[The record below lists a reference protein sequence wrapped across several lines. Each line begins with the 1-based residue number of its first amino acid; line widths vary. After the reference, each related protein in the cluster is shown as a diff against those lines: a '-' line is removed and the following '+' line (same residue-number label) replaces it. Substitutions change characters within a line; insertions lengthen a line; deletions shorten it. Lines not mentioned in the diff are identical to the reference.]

1 MTTVEKTAKTVEEAV
16 AAALKELGVTEDRV
30 TVEVLEQPKSGFLGL
45 IGGRPAKVAVTLIEK
60 EEPVFA
66 EAVKAEEPAAAAS
79 FSVSAQEGPIAVG
92 KTFLMDVFEKMNL
105 TVSIEVEEKEEIVLF
120 DLKGED
126 LGILIGRHGQTLD
139 ALQYLTNLAANKNAS
154 EGRIRIVIDVEDYR
168 KRREETLVRL
178 AHRLANKVK
187 RRNQRIVLEPMSRH
201 ERKIIHMALQDDP
214 QIATYSEGEE
224 PYRKIVIAAK
234 R

>member
-1 MTTVEKTAKTVEEAV
+1 MTTVERTGKTVEEAV
-16 AAALKELGVTEDRV
+16 ASALKELQVTEDCV
-30 TVEVLEQPKSGFLGL
+30 TVEVLEQPKNGLFGL
-45 IGGRPAKVAVTLIEK
+45 IGARPAKVAVTLIEK
-60 EEPVFA
+60 EKPIIEQDILPVVEEKAIVSDEKNPITIGKAFLADVFA
-66 EAVKAEEPAAAAS
+66 
-79 FSVSAQEGPIAVG
+79 
-92 KTFLMDVFEKMNL
+92 KMNL
-105 TVSIEVEEKEEIVLF
+105 TVTIEQVDKEDAVLF
-120 DLKGED
+120 DLKGAD

-139 ALQYLTNLAANKNAS
+139 ALQYLTNLAANKGVD
-154 EGRIRIVIDVEDYR
+154 EGRVRIVLDVEDYR

-178 AHRLANKVK
+178 AQRLANKVK

>member
-1 MTTVEKTAKTVEEAV
+1 MTTVERTGKTVEEAV
-16 AAALKELGVTEDRV
+16 ASALKELQVTEDRV
-30 TVEVLEQPKSGFLGL
+30 TIEVLEQPKSGLFGL
-45 IGGRPAKVAVTLIEK
+45 IGVRPAKVAVTLIEK
-60 EEPVFA
+60 EEPVIIKEPVVAEEAA
-66 EAVKAEEPAAAAS
+66 EAAVIAD
-79 FSVSAQEGPIAVG
+79 QEGPIAVG
-92 KTFLMDVFEKMNL
+92 KAFLMDVFAKMNL
-105 TVSIEVEEKEEIVLF
+105 NVTIDQVDKEDIVLF
-120 DLKGED
+120 DLKCND

-139 ALQYLTNLAANKNAS
+139 ALQYLTNLAANKNVD
-154 EGRIRIVIDVEDYR
+154 EGRVRIVLDVEDYR

-178 AHRLANKVK
+178 AQRLANKVK

>member
-1 MTTVEKTAKTVEEAV
+1 MTTVEKTGKTVEEAV
-16 AAALKELGVTEDRV
+16 ALALKELQVTEHDV

-45 IGGRPAKVAVTLIEK
+45 IGARPAKVAVTLIEK
-60 EEPVFA
+60 EEP
-66 EAVKAEEPAAAAS
+66 AEEETITVETEEDAP
-79 FSVSAQEGPIAVG
+79 VIGEDPIVVG
-92 KTFLMDVFEKMNL
+92 KAFLMDVFAKMNL
-105 TVSIEVEEKEEIVLF
+105 TVAIEVEEKEEIVLF
-120 DLKGED
+120 DLKGND

-139 ALQYLTNLAANKNAS
+139 ALQYLTNLAANKNAG
-154 EGRIRIVIDVEDYR
+154 EGRKRIVLDVEEYR

>member
-1 MTTVEKTAKTVEEAV
+1 MTTVEKTGKTVEEAV
-16 AAALKELGVTEDRV
+16 AAALKELQVTEHDV

-45 IGGRPAKVAVTLIEK
+45 IGARPAKVAVTLIKK
-60 EEPVFA
+60 EEPAVEEKITVETE
-66 EAVKAEEPAAAAS
+66 EATAVVGED
-79 FSVSAQEGPIAVG
+79 PIAVG
-92 KTFLMDVFEKMNL
+92 KAFLMDVFAKMNL
-105 TVSIEVEEKEEIVLF
+105 TVTIEAEEKEEVVLF
-120 DLKGED
+120 DLKGND

-139 ALQYLTNLAANKNAS
+139 ALQYLTNLAANKNAG
-154 EGRIRIVIDVEDYR
+154 EGRKRIVLDVEDYR

>member
-1 MTTVEKTAKTVEEAV
+1 MMTTVERTGKTVEEAV
-16 AAALKELGVTEDRV
+16 ASALKELQVTEDRV
-30 TVEVLEQPKSGFLGL
+30 TVEVLEQPKSGLFGL
-45 IGGRPAKVAVTLIEK
+45 IGARPAKVAVTLIEK
-60 EEPVFA
+60 EEAIV
-66 EAVKAEEPAAAAS
+66 EETVIS
-79 FSVSAQEGPIAVG
+79 DTTESTVTDGNDPIAVG
-92 KTFLMDVFEKMNL
+92 KAFLTDVFAKMNL
-105 TVSIEVEEKEEIVLF
+105 TVTIEQADRADSVLF
-120 DLKGED
+120 DLKGDD

-139 ALQYLTNLAANKNAS
+139 ALQYLTNLAANKGVD
-154 EGRIRIVIDVEDYR
+154 EGRVRIVLDVEDYR
-168 KRREETLVRL
+168 KRREETLIRL
-178 AHRLANKVK
+178 AQRLANKVK

>member
-1 MTTVEKTAKTVEEAV
+1 MTTVERTGKTVEEAV
-16 AAALKELGVTEDRV
+16 ASALKELQVTEDRV
-30 TVEVLEQPKSGFLGL
+30 TVEVLEQPKNGLFGL
-45 IGGRPAKVAVTLIEK
+45 IGARPAKVAVTLIEK
-60 EEPVFA
+60 EEPVVA
-66 EAVKAEEPAAAAS
+66 EQTNSVVSESVVSEEKS
-79 FSVSAQEGPIAVG
+79 PITVG
-92 KTFLMDVFEKMNL
+92 KNFLAEVFAKMNL
-105 TVSIEVEEKEEIVLF
+105 TVTIEQVDKEDAVLF
-120 DLKGED
+120 DLKGDD

-139 ALQYLTNLAANKNAS
+139 ALQYLTNLAANRGVD
-154 EGRIRIVIDVEDYR
+154 EGRVRIVLDVEDYR
-168 KRREETLVRL
+168 KRREETLIRL
-178 AHRLANKVK
+178 AQRLANKVK

>member
-1 MTTVEKTAKTVEEAV
+1 MITVEKTGKTVEEAV
-16 AAALKELGVTEDRV
+16 ASALKELQVTENDV

-45 IGGRPAKVAVTLIEK
+45 IGGRPAKVAVTLIKK
-60 EEPVFA
+60 EEPKEEETITVETE
-66 EAVKAEEPAAAAS
+66 EALPVVGED
-79 FSVSAQEGPIAVG
+79 PIAVG
-92 KTFLMDVFEKMNL
+92 KAFLMDVFAKMNL
-105 TVSIEVEEKEEIVLF
+105 TVAIEAEEKEEVVLF
-120 DLKGED
+120 DLKGND

-139 ALQYLTNLAANKNAS
+139 ALQYLTNLAANKHAG
-154 EGRIRIVIDVEDYR
+154 EGRIRIVLDVEDYR

-178 AHRLANKVK
+178 AQRLANKVK

-224 PYRKIVIAAK
+224 PYRKIVIAVK

>member
-1 MTTVEKTAKTVEEAV
+1 MTTVERTGKTVEEAV
-16 AAALKELGVTEDRV
+16 ASALKELQVTEDRV
-30 TVEVLEQPKSGFLGL
+30 TIEVLEQPKSGLFGL
-45 IGGRPAKVAVTLIEK
+45 IGVRPAKVAVTFIEK
-60 EEPVFA
+60 EEPVIIKEPVVAEEAA
-66 EAVKAEEPAAAAS
+66 EAAVIAD
-79 FSVSAQEGPIAVG
+79 QEGPIAVG
-92 KTFLMDVFEKMNL
+92 KAFLMDVFAKMNL
-105 TVSIEVEEKEEIVLF
+105 NVTIDQVDKEDIVLF
-120 DLKGED
+120 DLKGND

-139 ALQYLTNLAANKNAS
+139 ALQYLTNLAANKNVD
-154 EGRIRIVIDVEDYR
+154 EGRVRIVLDVEDYR

-178 AHRLANKVK
+178 AQRLANKVK

>member
-1 MTTVEKTAKTVEEAV
+1 MITVEKTGKTVEEAV
-16 AAALKELGVTEDRV
+16 ALALKELNVTEQDV

-45 IGGRPAKVAVTLIEK
+45 IGARPAKVAVTLIKK
-60 EEPVFA
+60 EEP
-66 EAVKAEEPAAAAS
+66 AVEENVVAKAEEA
-79 FSVSAQEGPIAVG
+79 VETVGEDPIAVG
-92 KTFLMDVFEKMNL
+92 KAFLTDVFEKMNL
-105 TVSIEVEEKEEIVLF
+105 TVAVEVEEKDEVVLF
-120 DLKGED
+120 DLKGND

-139 ALQYLTNLAANKNAS
+139 ALQYLTNLAANKNAG
-154 EGRIRIVIDVEDYR
+154 EGRIRIVLDVEDYR

-178 AHRLANKVK
+178 AQRLANKVK

-224 PYRKIVIAAK
+224 PYRKIVIAVK

>member
-1 MTTVEKTAKTVEEAV
+1 MITVEKTGKTVEEAV
-16 AAALKELGVTEDRV
+16 QAALKELQVTENDV

-45 IGGRPAKVAVTLIEK
+45 IGGRPAKVAVTLIKK
-60 EEPVFA
+60 EEPVQ
-66 EAVKAEEPAAAAS
+66 EEKAVVETKEE
-79 FSVSAQEGPIAVG
+79 SAPIVGEDPIVVG
-92 KTFLMDVFEKMNL
+92 KAFLMDVFAKMNL
-105 TVSIEVEEKEEIVLF
+105 TVAIEVEEKEEVVLF
-120 DLKGED
+120 DLKGND

-139 ALQYLTNLAANKNAS
+139 ALQYLTNLAANKHAG
-154 EGRIRIVIDVEDYR
+154 EGRKRIVLDVEDYR

-178 AHRLANKVK
+178 AQRLANKVK

>member
-1 MTTVEKTAKTVEEAV
+1 MITVEKTGKTVEEAV
-16 AAALKELGVTEDRV
+16 AAALKELQVTEDRV

-60 EEPVFA
+60 EEHAVE
-66 EAVKAEEPAAAAS
+66 EAPAAEEPAAV
-79 FSVSAQEGPIAVG
+79 VSAEEGPIAVG
-92 KTFLMDVFEKMNL
+92 KTFLMDVFAKMNL
-105 TVSIEVEEKEEIVLF
+105 TVTIETEVKEEVVLF

-154 EGRIRIVIDVEDYR
+154 EGRIRIVLDVEDYR

>member
-1 MTTVEKTAKTVEEAV
+1 MMITVEKTGKTVEEAV
-16 AAALKELGVTEDRV
+16 ALALKELQVTEHDV

-45 IGGRPAKVAVTLIEK
+45 IGARPAKVAVTLIKK
-60 EEPVFA
+60 EEPAVEVKEEITVKTE
-66 EAVKAEEPAAAAS
+66 EAAPV
-79 FSVSAQEGPIAVG
+79 VGDDPIAVG
-92 KTFLMDVFEKMNL
+92 KAFLMDVFAKMNL
-105 TVSIEVEEKEEIVLF
+105 TVAIEVEEKEEVVLF
-120 DLKGED
+120 DLKGND

-139 ALQYLTNLAANKNAS
+139 ALQYLTNLAANKNAG
-154 EGRIRIVIDVEDYR
+154 EGRIRIVLDVEDYR

-178 AHRLANKVK
+178 AQRLANKVK

-201 ERKIIHMALQDDP
+201 ERKIIHMALQEDP

>member
-1 MTTVEKTAKTVEEAV
+1 
-16 AAALKELGVTEDRV
+16 
-30 TVEVLEQPKSGFLGL
+30 
-45 IGGRPAKVAVTLIEK
+45 
-60 EEPVFA
+60 
-66 EAVKAEEPAAAAS
+66 
-79 FSVSAQEGPIAVG
+79 
-92 KTFLMDVFEKMNL
+92 MDVFAKMNL
-105 TVSIEVEEKEEIVLF
+105 TVAIEVEEKEEVVLF
-120 DLKGED
+120 DLKGND

-139 ALQYLTNLAANKNAS
+139 ALQYLTNLAANKNAG
-154 EGRIRIVIDVEDYR
+154 EGRKRIVLDVEEYR

>member
-1 MTTVEKTAKTVEEAV
+1 MITVKKTGKTVEEAV
-16 AAALKELGVTEDRV
+16 ASALKELQVTENDV

-45 IGGRPAKVAVTLIEK
+45 IGGRPAKVAVTLIKK
-60 EEPVFA
+60 EEPKEEETITVETE
-66 EAVKAEEPAAAAS
+66 EAMPVVGED
-79 FSVSAQEGPIAVG
+79 PIAVG
-92 KTFLMDVFEKMNL
+92 KAFLMDVFAKMNL
-105 TVSIEVEEKEEIVLF
+105 TVAIEAEEKEEVVLF
-120 DLKGED
+120 DLKGND

-139 ALQYLTNLAANKNAS
+139 ALQYLTNLAANKHAG
-154 EGRIRIVIDVEDYR
+154 EGRKRIVLDVEDYR

-178 AHRLANKVK
+178 AQRLANKVK

-224 PYRKIVIAAK
+224 PYRKIVIAVK

>member
-1 MTTVEKTAKTVEEAV
+1 MITVEKTGKTVEEAV
-16 AAALKELGVTEDRV
+16 QAALKELQVTENDV

-45 IGGRPAKVAVTLIEK
+45 IGGRPAKVAVTLIKK
-60 EEPVFA
+60 EEPVQ
-66 EAVKAEEPAAAAS
+66 EEKAVVETKEE
-79 FSVSAQEGPIAVG
+79 SAPIVGEDPIVVG
-92 KTFLMDVFEKMNL
+92 KAFLMDVFAKMNL
-105 TVSIEVEEKEEIVLF
+105 TVAIEAEEKEEVVLF
-120 DLKGED
+120 DLKGND

-139 ALQYLTNLAANKNAS
+139 ALQYLTNLAANKHAG
-154 EGRIRIVIDVEDYR
+154 EGRKRIVLDVEDYR

-178 AHRLANKVK
+178 AQRLANKVK

>member
-1 MTTVEKTAKTVEEAV
+1 MITVEKTGKTVEEAV
-16 AAALKELGVTEDRV
+16 QAALKELQVTENDV

-45 IGGRPAKVAVTLIEK
+45 IGGRPAKVAVTLIKK
-60 EEPVFA
+60 EEP
-66 EAVKAEEPAAAAS
+66 
-79 FSVSAQEGPIAVG
+79 AQEEKAVVETKEESAPIVGEDPIVVG
-92 KTFLMDVFEKMNL
+92 KAFLMDVFAKMNL
-105 TVSIEVEEKEEIVLF
+105 TVAIEVEEKEEVVLF
-120 DLKGED
+120 DLKGND

-139 ALQYLTNLAANKNAS
+139 ALQYLTNLAANKHAG
-154 EGRIRIVIDVEDYR
+154 EGRKRIVLDVEDYR

-178 AHRLANKVK
+178 AQRLANKVK

>member
-1 MTTVEKTAKTVEEAV
+1 MITVEKTGKTVEEAV
-16 AAALKELGVTEDRV
+16 ASALKELQVTENDV

-45 IGGRPAKVAVTLIEK
+45 IGGRPAKVAVTLIKK
-60 EEPVFA
+60 EEPKEEETITVETE
-66 EAVKAEEPAAAAS
+66 EAMPVVGED
-79 FSVSAQEGPIAVG
+79 PIAVG
-92 KTFLMDVFEKMNL
+92 KAFLMDVFAKMNL
-105 TVSIEVEEKEEIVLF
+105 TVAIEVEEKEEVVLF
-120 DLKGED
+120 DLKGND

-139 ALQYLTNLAANKNAS
+139 ALQYLTNLAANKHAG
-154 EGRIRIVIDVEDYR
+154 EGRKRIVLDVEDYR

-178 AHRLANKVK
+178 AQRLANKVK

-224 PYRKIVIAAK
+224 PYRKIVIAVK

>member
-1 MTTVEKTAKTVEEAV
+1 MITVEKTGKTVEEAV
-16 AAALKELGVTEDRV
+16 QAALKELQVTENDV

-45 IGGRPAKVAVTLIEK
+45 IGARPAKVAVTLIKK
-60 EEPVFA
+60 EEPVQ
-66 EAVKAEEPAAAAS
+66 EEKAVVETKEE
-79 FSVSAQEGPIAVG
+79 SAPIVGEDPIVVG
-92 KTFLMDVFEKMNL
+92 KAFLMDVFAKMNL
-105 TVSIEVEEKEEIVLF
+105 TVAIEVEEKEEVVLF
-120 DLKGED
+120 DLKGND

-139 ALQYLTNLAANKNAS
+139 ALQYLTNLAANKHAG
-154 EGRIRIVIDVEDYR
+154 EGRKRIVLDVEDYR

-178 AHRLANKVK
+178 AQRLANKVK

>member
-1 MTTVEKTAKTVEEAV
+1 MITVEKTGKTVEEAV
-16 AAALKELGVTEDRV
+16 QAALKELQVTENDV

-45 IGGRPAKVAVTLIEK
+45 IGARPAKVAVTLIKK
-60 EEPVFA
+60 EEPVQ
-66 EAVKAEEPAAAAS
+66 EEKAVVETKEE
-79 FSVSAQEGPIAVG
+79 SAPIVGEDPIVVG
-92 KTFLMDVFEKMNL
+92 KAFLMDVFAKMNL
-105 TVSIEVEEKEEIVLF
+105 TVAIEVEEKEEVVLF
-120 DLKGED
+120 DLKGND

-139 ALQYLTNLAANKNAS
+139 ALQYLTNLAANKNAG
-154 EGRIRIVIDVEDYR
+154 EGRKRIVLDVEDYR

-178 AHRLANKVK
+178 AQRLANKVK